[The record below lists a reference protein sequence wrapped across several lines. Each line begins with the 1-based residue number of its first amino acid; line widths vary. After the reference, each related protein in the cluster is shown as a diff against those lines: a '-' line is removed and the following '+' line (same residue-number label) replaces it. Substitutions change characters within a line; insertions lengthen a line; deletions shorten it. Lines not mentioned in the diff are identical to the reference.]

1 MQTTVTKRWQT
12 VVPALIRKRY
22 KISEGDILVWVDDG
36 ETIRIVPVPSDPLKA
51 LRGRG
56 VGEDLVTQLLA
67 DRAED
72 RRRE

>member
-22 KISEGDILVWVDDG
+22 RIMEGDILVWVDDG
-36 ETIRIVPVPSDPLKA
+36 ETIRIVPIPADPLKA

-56 VGEDLVTQLLA
+56 AGEDLITQLLS